1 MKELAEW
8 LAIAWWITPDEKRE
22 LMGYEAKGD
31 LFDEP
36 WVPSTITPLSQ
47 MDDGFGGLT
56 AGVGL
61 GDYRAIPKPDPA
73 KNGKKVEPVAN

>member
-1 MKELAEW
+1 
-8 LAIAWWITPDEKRE
+8 
-22 LMGYEAKGD
+22 
-31 LFDEP
+31 
-36 WVPSTITPLSQ
+36 
-47 MDDGFGGLT
+47 MDDGFGDLT